1 MILVMT
7 AKAFPF
13 SHDFLNQV
21 STKIVNNVK
30 VKCSHSLRTELPL
43 VIWIFAQY

>member
-1 MILVMT
+1 MT

-30 VKCSHSLRTELPL
+30 VKCFHSRLTDLLLR
-43 VIWIFAQY
+43 I

>member
-30 VKCSHSLRTELPL
+30 VKSPHPLRTE
-43 VIWIFAQY
+43 